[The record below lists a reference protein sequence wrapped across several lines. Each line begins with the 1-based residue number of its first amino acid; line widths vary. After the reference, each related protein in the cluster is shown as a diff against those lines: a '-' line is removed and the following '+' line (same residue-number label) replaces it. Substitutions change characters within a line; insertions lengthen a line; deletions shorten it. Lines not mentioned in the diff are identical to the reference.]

1 MSKIIPLSSSQNGVI
16 SIKKIDEPYGKGS
29 KPVVSIGISL
39 NGDAENPDWKAHIP
53 VDNLNEVIEALKEVK
68 EKEGL

>member
-1 MSKIIPLSSSQNGVI
+1 MAKTIPLASNDKGVI
-16 SIKKIDEPYGKGS
+16 SIAKIEKPYGEGS

-53 VDNLNEVIEALKEVK
+53 LENIEDVCAAVKEVAG
-68 EKEGL
+68 E